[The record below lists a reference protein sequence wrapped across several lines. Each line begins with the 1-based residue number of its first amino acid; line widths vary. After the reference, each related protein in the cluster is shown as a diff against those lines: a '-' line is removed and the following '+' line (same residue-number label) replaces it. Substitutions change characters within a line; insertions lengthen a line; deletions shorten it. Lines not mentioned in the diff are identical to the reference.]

1 MNAAPLENNKSP
13 TLVVAA
19 AAAALASWESRTS
32 SKASIGSVM
41 RCANGVGISD
51 SGVLHDMMVNENTNT
66 NKNYR

>member
-1 MNAAPLENNKSP
+1 MNAAPLENKSP

-19 AAAALASWESRTS
+19 AALASWESRSS

-51 SGVLHDMMVNENTNT
+51 SGVLHDIMVNENTN
-66 NKNYR
+66 KNYDK